1 MINTLRI
8 ARIVAASVA
17 AAFIVLLAVFALRG
31 DGEMEEFLARAGAV
45 EKFRSL
51 AKKTTVTVEKVS
63 PLITQARAFALKLNP
78 PPVPKTVKKPPA
90 RKETK
95 TTAKQSDIP
104 IPKGK
109 ISTKFKLIGTCK
121 YEQDPER
128 SLALLDSAAK
138 GQKWYRQGQE
148 VDHLTIHQIDNDSIT
163 LYKGGVF
170 DSEVSI
176 QRTKQTSKPLL
187 KSDAELLGFHTESII
202 RNFPA
207 FEAAVLDTTPAA
219 KAPPK
224 KMSSRELLRQ
234 RSKDAATA
242 RARIVAPS
250 ETKTASQAAIAAT
263 RRARRQPPRKTP
275 AQRKKDAED
284 SIAEIKSIMNRAQP
298 GGHDDGA
305 QKDWEKLIKSLEE
318 SRDSVDKELESKP
331 KKATGRVET
340 KSSKKPE

>member
-1 MINTLRI
+1 M
-8 ARIVAASVA
+8 
-17 AAFIVLLAVFALRG
+17 
-31 DGEMEEFLARAGAV
+31 
-45 EKFRSL
+45 
-51 AKKTTVTVEKVS
+51 
-63 PLITQARAFALKLNP
+63 
-78 PPVPKTVKKPPA
+78 PKTVKKPPA
-90 RKETK
+90 QKKTK

-109 ISTKFKLIGTCK
+109 ISTRFKLIGTCK
-121 YEQDPER
+121 YEQNPER

-176 QRTKQTSKPLL
+176 QRAKQTTKPLL
-187 KSDAELLGFHTESII
+187 KSDAELLGFQTESII

-207 FEAAVLDTTPAA
+207 SEAAVLDTTPAA

-224 KMSSRELLRQ
+224 KLSSRELLRQ
-234 RSKDAATA
+234 RSKYAATA
-242 RARIVAPS
+242 RTRTTAPS
-250 ETKTASQAAIAAT
+250 ETETASRAAMAAT
-263 RRARRQPPRKTP
+263 RRSRRQPPRKTP

-284 SIAEIKSIMNRAQP
+284 SIAEIKSIMSREQS
-298 GGHDDGA
+298 GG
-305 QKDWEKLIKSLEE
+305 QNDWDKMLEMFKKE
-318 SRDSVDKELESKP
+318 RDYIDKELESKP

-340 KSSKKPE
+340 RSSKKTE